1 MSEVKPMTMSFM
13 PPGLVSLVA
22 RALEIHDRNAQGSVV
37 LIERVYLEAAEMY
50 PIIKKAI
57 HMIPSGAASHIDE
70 HKRPLPEG
78 PIQSVGVP
86 LEEKV
91 AFLRKFLSF
100 LSALPETVTMIIV
113 DDGEQIELRAQM
125 EGGDQMVEKIAK
137 MPRSEAP
144 FFARDI
150 LRRRLPTAGPST
162 DGSVRCPM
170 CFSVVRPHKGK
181 MWGWWCPTCGVRLVV
196 DQYFK

>member
-1 MSEVKPMTMSFM
+1 MSDAKPIIMSFM

-22 RALEIHDRNAQGSVV
+22 RALEIHDRNEHGASVIV
-37 LIERVYLEAAEMY
+37 ERLHVEAAELY
-50 PIIKKAI
+50 PIMKQAI

-78 PIQSVGVP
+78 TIPSVGVP

-113 DDGEQIELRAQM
+113 DQGDEIELRAQM
-125 EGGDQMVEKIAK
+125 EGGDQLVEKSARF
-137 MPRSEAP
+137 PRSEAP

-150 LRRRLPTAGPST
+150 LRRRRPVAGSNA
-162 DGSVRCPM
+162 DGSIQCPM
-170 CFSVVRPHKGK
+170 CYSVVKPHKGK
-181 MWGWWCPTCGVRLVV
+181 MWGQWCPTCGVRLVLE
-196 DQYFK
+196 

>member
-1 MSEVKPMTMSFM
+1 MSDAKPIIMSFM

-22 RALEIHDRNAQGSVV
+22 RTLEIHDRMAPGSSV
-37 LIERVYLEAAEMY
+37 LIEHLHIEAAELY
-50 PIIKKAI
+50 PILKQAI
-57 HMIPSGAASHIDE
+57 HMIPSGVASHIDE

-78 PIQSVGVP
+78 AIRSVGVP

-125 EGGDQMVEKIAK
+125 EGGDQMVEKSAK
-137 MPRSEAP
+137 MLLSEAP
-144 FFARDI
+144 FFARNI
-150 LRRRLPTAGPST
+150 LRRRRPTAGSNA
-162 DGSVRCPM
+162 DGSIQCPM
-170 CFSVVRPHKGK
+170 CFSVVKPHKGK
-181 MWGWWCPTCGVRLVV
+181 MWGQWCPTCGVRLVLE
-196 DQYFK
+196 